1 MSIGEHLKALQEQTG
16 MTTAQL
22 AEKSNLPVDTIN
34 KIRSGST
41 RNPNA
46 DTVMRLAGALG
57 VPADALLGGDL
68 PETATPSDSPGT
80 PMLTLYLAGLD
91 RQKAAYE
98 LTIGHLV
105 KDKHRWCFMA
115 MALLSLFVFILI
127 WDIAHPY
134 MGYIRY

>member
-1 MSIGEHLKALQEQTG
+1 MTIGDRLKALQEQVG
-16 MTTAQL
+16 LTTAQL

-34 KIRSGST
+34 KIRSGAT

-57 VPADALLGGDL
+57 VPTDTLLGGDL
-68 PETATPSDSPGT
+68 PEAASIGDGPGS
-80 PMLTLYLAGLD
+80 PMLTLYLAGLA
-91 RQKAAYE
+91 RQKEAYDQ
-98 LTIGHLV
+98 TISHLV

-127 WDIAHPY
+127 WDITHPY